1 MLNLLLILVIL
12 FAVLAILLPLIE
24 KFGPE
29 PDPEKIAKMS
39 RWIVPLMLLAIV
51 LQGVKMLMN

>member
-1 MLNLLLILVIL
+1 MLNLILILVVL

-24 KFGPE
+24 KYGPE

-39 RWIVPLMLLAIV
+39 RWIMPLMLLAIV
-51 LQGVKMLMN
+51 LQGIKMLMD